1 MSDRAYRLIFGAL
14 LLISLS
20 FDLNYLIYGLI
31 VLSLFEGIT
40 NWRIP
45 KLVSQLRAGSGQAH
59 AAIVSANLL
68 PVETPCRFNYEAER
82 VLRFIMAILLFVTTV
97 LFYDQLWFFPWFMG
111 FAIFGAGASGVCP
124 MLLATKWLGFK

>member
-45 KLVSQLRAGSGQAH
+45 KLVSRLRAGSGPAY
-59 AAIVSANLL
+59 AAMVNANLL
-68 PVETPCRFNYEAER
+68 PIELPCRFNCEAER
-82 VLRFIMAILLFVTTV
+82 VWRFVVALVLFITTV
-97 LFYDQLWFFPWFMG
+97 LFYEQLWFFPWFMG
-111 FAIFGAGASGVCP
+111 FAIFGAGVSGICP
-124 MLLATKWLGFK
+124 LLLAIKWLGFK